1 MKIFGIEIFGK
12 KQVDPIAARKAA
24 AEALPEIEND
34 MPHPSTWPSA
44 DPREEARIGRLVEAI
59 RRYKELGQTDRVLEL
74 RLELARRLGV
84 V

>member
-1 MKIFGIEIFGK
+1 
-12 KQVDPIAARKAA
+12 
-24 AEALPEIEND
+24 

-59 RRYKELGQTDRVLEL
+59 HRYKELGQADRVLEL